1 MSNAHNSKEF
11 FIGGNMVL
19 VRPLQASESV
29 GKKTYQELL
38 ASSDLS
44 AMGELQHVPSGTLSE
59 LTELPDSFVYV
70 AVSEEN
76 DQDNPL
82 GIALYVKNEITG
94 AHEMSILISKQYIG
108 TRLTYELADS
118 LIVDAATH
126 RVMTL
131 YTVDRSDDIEMRK
144 LAKKLDMSV
153 RLVSG
158 SDRQTM
164 YTLQVDEHP
173 GVVVF

>member
-19 VRPLQASESV
+19 VRPLKTRESV
-29 GKKTYQELL
+29 GNKTYQELL
-38 ASSDLS
+38 ASSELS
-44 AMGELQHVPSGTLSE
+44 AMGELQHVPEGTLSE
-59 LTELPDSFVYV
+59 LSELPDSFVYV
-70 AVSEEN
+70 AVSEED
-76 DQDNPL
+76 DQASPL

-94 AHEMSILISKQYIG
+94 AHEMSILMSKNYIG
-108 TRLTYELADS
+108 TRLSFELADS
-118 LIVDAATH
+118 LIVDASTH
-126 RVMTL
+126 KVMTL